1 MGAEFISSLLAMGLY
16 PVCIIPAA
24 KPRGKLSPS
33 LLAELVERRTV
44 GSLRQIAKEY
54 GVSYETVR
62 RIEKGGEAGGGGIMG
77 RMRNCLQSRSGR
89 DLDVGCFQER
99 TAAAKTLI

>member
-1 MGAEFISSLLAMGLY
+1 MQYLAGEFF
-16 PVCIIPAA
+16 PVNAPAHLTMIWTGSIQ
-24 KPRGKLSPS
+24 PNQWP
-33 LLAELVERRTV
+33 ELVEKCRSR
-44 GSLRQIAKEY
+44 SLRQLAKEY

-62 RIEKGGEAGGGGIMG
+62 RIKKGGEAGGGGIMG

-99 TAAAKTLI
+99 MVAAKTLL